1 MEMRHSGIV
10 VGIDEVGRGPWA
22 GPVMAACLF
31 FHHYELPTDIALYLN
46 DSKKMTALQRKKIYD
61 KLTNSQICSYA
72 IGQASVEEID
82 EHNIRQATF
91 MAMERSFNLL
101 NQKIDVALIDG
112 NCAPKLPC
120 QTIPIIKGDAISLSI
135 AAASV
140 IAKVYR
146 DKFMQELSLSFPGY
160 GWEKNAGYGTKKH
173 QEGISLYGITPHH
186 RKSFAP
192 IRNALKAA

>member
-1 MEMRHSGIV
+1 MEMRHSGTV

-22 GPVMAACLF
+22 GPVVAACLF
-31 FHHYELPTDIALYLN
+31 FHDYELPTDIALYLN
-46 DSKKMTALQRKKIYD
+46 DSKKMTALQREKIYD